1 MREAGFT
8 TAISLTKT
16 ASASKVENGSSV
28 TYTYNV
34 TNTGDTALT
43 VSLVDTQFGTLFTG
57 KVLAAGESNITT
69 ISRVLTTNTTNVA
82 TATGVDQFSAR
93 EKLKTEHC
101 LICDA

>member
-1 MREAGFT
+1 
-8 TAISLTKT
+8 
-16 ASASKVENGSSV
+16 
-28 TYTYNV
+28 
-34 TNTGDTALT
+34 
-43 VSLVDTQFGTLFTG
+43 
-57 KVLAAGESNITT
+57 LAAGESSITT